1 MQHGWEE
8 VKEIFLTQRRILTLI
23 DLARIFR
30 PCDVK
35 LKTTLFCVA
44 LLASVMPT

>member
-23 DLARIFR
+23 DFFR